1 MRKQKILAQLSMVI
15 TTMIWGITF
24 VMVKDALNDAPPY
37 MFASLRFGIAFL
49 LGFIYVNKGIKDISD
64 TEMLGGLLCGFC
76 LFVGYAFQNF
86 GLMETTPSKSAF
98 ITSVSVILVPIILVL
113 FKIKKVNPR
122 IWVAVVLAI
131 IGLYILLN
139 PTGGGI
145 NVGDMLTFGCAVSFA
160 AHVIMQDK
168 YLSKGASISKLFLI
182 QIMFVTLFS
191 CISVFLFEDI
201 SIHISQR
208 LIIALLITG
217 ILATFVAIMFMVWA
231 QTILGPNQT
240 AILLSL
246 EPVFAALFSTF
257 FAGEILGIYG
267 WVGGMVVVLGV
278 ISSGISF
285 KKTV

>member
-1 MRKQKILAQLSMVI
+1 MKKQKILAQLSMVV

-37 MFASLRFGIAFL
+37 MFAALRFGIAFI
-49 LGFIYVNKGIKDISD
+49 LGLVYVNKGIKNITDV
-64 TEMLGGLLCGFC
+64 EMLGGLFCGFC

-86 GLMETTPSKSAF
+86 GLMETTPSRSAF
-98 ITSVSVILVPIILVL
+98 ITSVSVILVPLILVL
-113 FKIKKVNPR
+113 FRMKRVNTR
-122 IWVAVVLAI
+122 IWIAVVLAI
-131 IGLYILLN
+131 VGLYILLN
-139 PTGGGI
+139 PTGGGVNI
-145 NVGDMLTFGCAVSFA
+145 GDILTFGCAVSFA

-182 QIMFVTLFS
+182 QIMFVTIFS
-191 CISVFLFEDI
+191 CASVFIFEDMIINI
-201 SIHISQR
+201 SER
-208 LIIALLITG
+208 LIIALLVTG

-240 AILLSL
+240 AVLLSL

-267 WVGGMVVVLGV
+267 WVGGMIVVLGV
-278 ISSGISF
+278 ISSEISF
-285 KKTV
+285 KKK

>member
-1 MRKQKILAQLSMVI
+1 MKKQKFLAQLSMVV

-37 MFASLRFGIAFL
+37 MFAALRFGIAFI
-49 LGFIYVNKGIKDISD
+49 LGLVYVNKGIKNITDV
-64 TEMLGGLLCGFC
+64 EMLGGLFCGFC

-86 GLMETTPSKSAF
+86 GLMETTPSRSAF
-98 ITSVSVILVPIILVL
+98 ITSVSVILVPLILVL
-113 FKIKKVNPR
+113 FRMKRVNTR
-122 IWVAVVLAI
+122 IWIAVVLAI
-131 IGLYILLN
+131 VGLYILLN
-139 PTGGGI
+139 PTGGGVNI
-145 NVGDMLTFGCAVSFA
+145 GDILTFGCAVSFA

-182 QIMFVTLFS
+182 QVMFVTIFS
-191 CISVFLFEDI
+191 CASVFVFEDMIINI
-201 SIHISQR
+201 SER
-208 LIIALLITG
+208 LIVALLVTG

-267 WVGGMVVVLGV
+267 WIGGMIVVLGV
-278 ISSGISF
+278 ISSEISF
-285 KKTV
+285 KKK

>member
-122 IWVAVVLAI
+122 IWVAVILAI

-160 AHVIMQDK
+160 VHVIMQDK

-208 LIIALLITG
+208 LIIALLVTG

-240 AILLSL
+240 AVLLSL

-267 WVGGMVVVLGV
+267 WVGGMIVVLGV
-278 ISSGISF
+278 ISSEISF
-285 KKTV
+285 NKK

>member
-145 NVGDMLTFGCAVSFA
+145 NIGDMLTFGCAISFA
-160 AHVIMQDK
+160 VHVIMQHK

-208 LIIALLITG
+208 LIIALLVTG

>member
-49 LGFIYVNKGIKDISD
+49 LGVIYVNKGIKDISD

-145 NVGDMLTFGCAVSFA
+145 NVGDMLTFGCAISFA
-160 AHVIMQDK
+160 VHVIMQHK

-208 LIIALLITG
+208 LIIALLVTG

-240 AILLSL
+240 AVLLSL

-267 WVGGMVVVLGV
+267 WVGGMIVVLGV
-278 ISSGISF
+278 ISSEISF
-285 KKTV
+285 NKK

>member
-1 MRKQKILAQLSMVI
+1 MKKQKILAQLSMVV

-37 MFASLRFGIAFL
+37 MFAALRFGIAFI
-49 LGFIYVNKGIKDISD
+49 LGLVYVNKGIKNITDV
-64 TEMLGGLLCGFC
+64 EMLGGLFCGFC

-86 GLMETTPSKSAF
+86 GLMETTPSRSAF
-98 ITSVSVILVPIILVL
+98 ITSVSVILVPLILVL
-113 FKIKKVNPR
+113 FRMKRVNTR
-122 IWVAVVLAI
+122 IWIAVVLAI
-131 IGLYILLN
+131 VGLYILLN
-139 PTGGGI
+139 PTGGGVNI
-145 NVGDMLTFGCAVSFA
+145 GDILTFGCAVSFA

-182 QIMFVTLFS
+182 QIMFVTIFS
-191 CISVFLFEDI
+191 CTSVFIFEDMIINI
-201 SIHISQR
+201 SER
-208 LIIALLITG
+208 LIIALLVTG

-267 WVGGMVVVLGV
+267 WIGGMIVVLGV
-278 ISSGISF
+278 ISSEISF
-285 KKTV
+285 KKK

>member
-1 MRKQKILAQLSMVI
+1 MVATFAEVSVPTI
-15 TTMIWGITF
+15 T
-24 VMVKDALNDAPPY
+24 
-37 MFASLRFGIAFL
+37 L
-49 LGFIYVNKGIKDISD
+49 LGVIYVNKGIKDISD

-122 IWVAVVLAI
+122 IWVAVDLAI

-160 AHVIMQDK
+160 VHVIMQDK

-208 LIIALLITG
+208 LIIALLVTG
-217 ILATFVAIMFMVWA
+217 ILATFVAIILMIWA
-231 QTILGPNQT
+231 QTVLSATKT
-240 AILLSL
+240 AIFLSL
-246 EPVFAALFSTF
+246 EPVFAALFSVGFAYEDQNVVRVIRDQFDYKLIYVLTEKQLYTF
-257 FAGEILGIYG
+257 
-267 WVGGMVVVLGV
+267 V
-278 ISSGISF
+278 
-285 KKTV
+285 

>member
-168 YLSKGASISKLFLI
+168 YLSKGAS
-182 QIMFVTLFS
+182 MFVTLFS

-208 LIIALLITG
+208 LIIALLVTG

-267 WVGGMVVVLGV
+267 WVGGMIVVLGV

>member
-122 IWVAVVLAI
+122 IWIAVVLAI

-208 LIIALLITG
+208 LIIALLVTG

-267 WVGGMVVVLGV
+267 WVGGMIVVLGV
-278 ISSGISF
+278 ISSEISF
-285 KKTV
+285 NKK